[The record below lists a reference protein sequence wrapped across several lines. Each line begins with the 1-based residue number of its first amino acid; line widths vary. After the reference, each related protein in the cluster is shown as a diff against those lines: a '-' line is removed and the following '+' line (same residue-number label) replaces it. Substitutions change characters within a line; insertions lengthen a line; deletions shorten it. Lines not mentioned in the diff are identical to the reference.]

1 MLNYW
6 FLYSLTA
13 WVMKMNL
20 DYTLIGLRI
29 KNYRNQQNIT
39 QNQLSEMLDV
49 SNVYI
54 SKIERGTTKINLEML
69 YKISTILNIPIS
81 FLLTGIDEE
90 SNNYLDSEIAELI
103 SKCSI
108 KKKKLIYELIKAVV
122 KS

>member
-1 MLNYW
+1 
-6 FLYSLTA
+6 
-13 WVMKMNL
+13 MKMNL

-69 YKISTILNIPIS
+69 YKI
-81 FLLTGIDEE
+81 
-90 SNNYLDSEIAELI
+90 
-103 SKCSI
+103 
-108 KKKKLIYELIKAVV
+108 
-122 KS
+122 

>member
-1 MLNYW
+1 
-6 FLYSLTA
+6 
-13 WVMKMNL
+13 MNL
-20 DYTLIGLRI
+20 DYKLIGLRI

-69 YKISTILNIPIS
+69 YKISIILNIPIS

-103 SKCSI
+103 SKCDI

>member
-1 MLNYW
+1 
-6 FLYSLTA
+6 
-13 WVMKMNL
+13 MNL
-20 DYTLIGLRI
+20 DYKLIGLRI

-69 YKISTILNIPIS
+69 YKISIILNIPIS

-103 SKCSI
+103 SKCGI